1 MKLKFFSK
9 GMIKLFLTS
18 LLLPL
23 FFTSCVYKD
32 IDGANNFQAM
42 LRALVENSYA
52 KLDKNIAKDETVLV
66 SDFVNLDNL
75 RNHSKLGFL
84 LSDSLKNSL
93 LSKDILV
100 REVELGNNFQIGQ
113 SGFNVL
119 SRNSN
124 KINNQVIDENF
135 AVVGTYSVTTKRL
148 IVFIKLIDVRSGTIL
163 SSSSA
168 STLMDDEI
176 MDLERTPD
184 SSSSVYAPLVL

>member
-1 MKLKFFSK
+1 MKLNFFSK

-18 LLLPL
+18 LLLSL
-23 FFTSCVYKD
+23 LFTSCVYKD
-32 IDGANNFQAM
+32 LDGANNFQAM

-52 KLDKNIAKDETVLV
+52 KLDKNISKDETVLV

-75 RNHSKLGFL
+75 QNHSKLGFL
-84 LSDSLKNSL
+84 LSDTLKNSL
-93 LSKDILV
+93 LSKNILV
-100 REVELGNNFQIGQ
+100 REVELGNNFQIGKR
-113 SGFNVL
+113 GFNVL

-163 SSSSA
+163 SSSTA
-168 STLMDDEI
+168 STLIDEEI
-176 MDLERTPD
+176 LDLERTPD
-184 SSSSVYAPLVL
+184 SSTVYAPMVL

>member
-1 MKLKFFSK
+1 
-9 GMIKLFLTS
+9 MIKLFLTS

>member
-1 MKLKFFSK
+1 MKLNFFSK
-9 GMIKLFLTS
+9 GMIRLFFTS

-23 FFTSCVYKD
+23 LFTSCVYKE
-32 IDGANNFQAM
+32 IDGANDFQSM

-52 KLDKNIAKDETVLV
+52 KLNKNIPKDEPVLV

-84 LSDSLKNSL
+84 LSDTLKNSL
-93 LSKDILV
+93 LSKNILV
-100 REVELGNNFQIGQ
+100 REVELGKDFQIGKR
-113 SGFNVL
+113 GFNL
-119 SRNSN
+119 LTRNSN
-124 KINNQVIDENF
+124 KINNEVIDENF

-148 IVFIKLIDVRSGTIL
+148 YVFIKLIDIRSGAIL

-176 MDLERTPD
+176 LDLERTPD
-184 SSSSVYAPLVL
+184 ATRTIYAPMVL

>member
-1 MKLKFFSK
+1 MKLNFFSK

-23 FFTSCVYKD
+23 LFTSCVYKD

-42 LRALVENSYA
+42 LRALVENSYT
-52 KLDKNIAKDETVLV
+52 KLDKNISKDETVLV

-75 RNHSKLGFL
+75 QNHSKLGFL
-84 LSDSLKNSL
+84 LSDTLKNSL
-93 LSKDILV
+93 LSKNILV
-100 REVELGNNFQIGQ
+100 REVELGNNFQIGKR
-113 SGFNVL
+113 GFNVL

-163 SSSSA
+163 SSSTA
-168 STLMDDEI
+168 STLIDEEI
-176 MDLERTPD
+176 LDLERTPD
-184 SSSSVYAPLVL
+184 SSTVYAPMVL

>member
-1 MKLKFFSK
+1 MKLNFFSK

-23 FFTSCVYKD
+23 LFTSCVYKD
-32 IDGANNFQAM
+32 LDGANNFQAM

-52 KLDKNIAKDETVLV
+52 KLDKNISKDETVLV

-75 RNHSKLGFL
+75 QNHSKLGFL
-84 LSDSLKNSL
+84 LSDTLKNSL
-93 LSKDILV
+93 LSKNILV
-100 REVELGNNFQIGQ
+100 REVELGNNFQIGKR
-113 SGFNVL
+113 GFNVL

-163 SSSSA
+163 SSSTA
-168 STLMDDEI
+168 STLIDEEI
-176 MDLERTPD
+176 LDLERTPD
-184 SSSSVYAPLVL
+184 SSTVYAPMVL